1 MKKVFVFVVA
11 LMFLV
16 VGFVSAQVKAPAQ
29 TAPVTPKPAVAQP
42 AKPAPKPPAPV
53 FKPTSIDMSK
63 ATADQLKTYK
73 GANDAWLAQQQK
85 RAQNL
90 QSAIT
95 TLQKQLP
102 IVQKQVTDAQAV
114 SAAISAKAAPAPAP
128 AAKAAAVPAA
138 AVKK

>member
-1 MKKVFVFVVA
+1 MEERIMKRVFVFVVA
-11 LMFLV
+11 LMFII
-16 VGFVSAQVKAPAQ
+16 VGFVAAQVKAPAQ
-29 TAPVTPKPAVAQP
+29 TAPVTPKPAAVQT
-42 AKPAPKPPAPV
+42 AKPAVKPPAPV
-53 FKPTSIDMSK
+53 FKPTPIDMSK
-63 ATADQLKTYK
+63 ATPAQVTAYKT
-73 GANDAWLAQQQK
+73 ANDAWLAQQQK

-114 SAAISAKAAPAPAP
+114 STAIAAKAAPA
-128 AAKAAAVPAA
+128 KAAP